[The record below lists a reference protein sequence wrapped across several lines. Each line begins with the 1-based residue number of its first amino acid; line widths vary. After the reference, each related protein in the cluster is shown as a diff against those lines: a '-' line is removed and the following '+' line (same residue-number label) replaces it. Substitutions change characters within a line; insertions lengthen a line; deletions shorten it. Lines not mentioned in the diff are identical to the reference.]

1 MIQEKKE
8 NSTALLLPLCVLLLG
23 LAAVFYCYHKP
34 LSDFG
39 NYYYGAA
46 FMQKNDYRLV
56 YDVHRF
62 NEAVAMAG
70 GKDLFL
76 NHTVVP
82 PQTPL
87 FYKPFSYVPDPF
99 LARGI
104 FNVLG
109 VCCFAF
115 MLYRLLLQYAAL
127 SFPRS
132 MVLLAAIA
140 YPLYQNIA
148 FGQTYLFI
156 ASLLIAVWL
165 AHLRGK
171 NILAGVWLALA
182 VILKVTPV
190 VVLLYFLVR
199 RQWKVLW
206 SFLVIF
212 VAVTGIA
219 IGVYGAEVF
228 EMYYLHL
235 LPRIADGYVND
246 PYSASYHGLV
256 VLLRHL
262 GQYDAVLNPNP
273 AFAFSPVVIVLINLV
288 LLLPLLAVA
297 LFRSGMQ
304 KPGETGAFVLLLLFL
319 FLGSGYFSTYSLLIL
334 PPFFILHRRGAAPVT
349 QLLLLL
355 IICTVP
361 PRLLEHAPVALQ
373 HFKLY
378 ALVLLFALAA
388 ARPERGVRMNAVA
401 ALLLLCFAGMQIA
414 KLFLPGGGPQFTYFN
429 RLLTQDYVTN
439 YTIAGNT
446 LQATVYS
453 KTGKERITLAL
464 TPAEPCEVNLPAK
477 PEYVW
482 PGNVLFKNIACR
494 NDSVIFMS
502 DAGRGAGLYHI
513 YVMPRNKFPFHRLK

>member
-8 NSTALLLPLCVLLLG
+8 NNTAVLLPLCVLLLG
-23 LAAVFYCYHKP
+23 LAAVYYCYHKP

-46 FMQKNDYRLV
+46 LMQKSDYRLV

-62 NEAVAMAG
+62 NEAVSMAG

-76 NHTVVP
+76 NHTTVP

-115 MLYRLLLQYAAL
+115 MLYRLLRQYAAL

-132 MVLLAAIA
+132 MLLLAAMA

-156 ASLLIAVWL
+156 ASLLIAAWL
-165 AHLRGK
+165 ANLRGRA
-171 NILAGVWLALA
+171 ILTGLWLALA

-190 VVLLYFLVR
+190 VALLYFLVR
-199 RQWKVLW
+199 RQWNVFW
-206 SFLVIF
+206 SFL
-212 VAVTGIA
+212 AVYAAITGIA
-219 IGVYGAEVF
+219 IGLYGTEVF

-235 LPRIADGYVND
+235 LPRIADGYIND
-246 PYSASYHGLV
+246 PYSASYHGLI

-273 AFAFSPVVIVLINLV
+273 VFTISPAIIVLINLAV
-288 LLLPLLAVA
+288 LLPLLAVA
-297 LFRSGMQ
+297 LFRSGIQ
-304 KPGETGAFVLLLLFL
+304 KSGETGAFVLLLLFL

-334 PPFFILHRRGAAPVT
+334 PPFFILHRRGAAPVM
-349 QLLLLL
+349 QMLLLL
-355 IICTVP
+355 IICAVP
-361 PRLLEHAPVALQ
+361 PRMFEHAPVALQ

-378 ALVLLFALAA
+378 ALVLLFALTA

-401 ALLLLCFAGMQIA
+401 ALLLLSFAAVQIV
-414 KLFLPGGGPQFTYFN
+414 KVFLPHSGPQFAYFS
-429 RLLTQDYVTN
+429 RTISQHYVTD
-439 YTIAGNT
+439 YMIEGNA
-446 LQATVYS
+446 LRATVYN
-453 KTGKERITLAL
+453 KAGKEKITLPLA
-464 TPAEPCEVNLPAK
+464 AAAHCEVKLPAK
-477 PEYVW
+477 PEYAG
-482 PGNVLFKNIACR
+482 PGNVLFKNIVCR

-502 DAGRGAGLYHI
+502 DAGRGAGLYHL
-513 YVMPRNKFPFHRLK
+513 YAMPRSKFPFHQLK

>member
-8 NSTALLLPLCVLLLG
+8 NNTAVLLPLCVLLLG
-23 LAAVFYCYHKP
+23 LAAVYYCYHKT

-46 FMQKNDYRLV
+46 LMQKSDYRLV

-62 NEAVAMAG
+62 NEAVSMAG

-76 NHTVVP
+76 NHTTVP

-87 FYKPFSYVPDPF
+87 FYKPFSYIADPF

-115 MLYRLLLQYAAL
+115 MLYRLLRQYAAL

-132 MVLLAAIA
+132 MLLLSALA

-156 ASLLIAVWL
+156 AALLIATWL
-165 AHLRGK
+165 AHLRGRF
-171 NILAGVWLALA
+171 IMAGLWLAFA

-190 VVLLYFLVR
+190 VALLYFAVR

-206 SFLVIF
+206 SFA
-212 VAVTGIA
+212 AVYAAITGITMG
-219 IGVYGAEVF
+219 IYGTDVF

-235 LPRIADGYVND
+235 LPRIADGYIND

-262 GQYDAVLNPNP
+262 GQYDAVLNPHAP
-273 AFAFSPVVIVLINLV
+273 FAFSPVFIVLINLA
-288 LLLPLLAVA
+288 LLLPLLAMA
-297 LFRSGMQ
+297 LFRSSIQ
-304 KPGETGAFVLLLLFL
+304 KQHETGAFVLLLLFL

-334 PPFFILHRRGAAPVT
+334 PTFFILHRGGAAPVT

-355 IICTVP
+355 IICAVP
-361 PRLLEHAPVALQ
+361 PRILENAPVALQ

-378 ALVLLFALAA
+378 ALLLLFALVA
-388 ARPERGVRMNAVA
+388 ARPERHVRMNAVA
-401 ALLLLCFAGMQIA
+401 ALLLLSFAA
-414 KLFLPGGGPQFTYFN
+414 LHLARLFLPQSGPQFAYFSKK
-429 RLLTQDYVTN
+429 LSSHYVTN
-439 YTIAGNT
+439 YTLAGNT
-446 LQATVYS
+446 LNATVYS
-453 KTGKERITLAL
+453 KAGKQQVTLPL
-464 TPAEPCEVNLPAK
+464 SPAAVCEVNLPPK
-477 PEYVW
+477 PEYVG
-482 PGNVLFKNIACR
+482 PGHVLFKHIVCR
-494 NDSVIFMS
+494 NDTVIFMS

-513 YVMPRNKFPFHRLK
+513 YAMPRKVFPFNSLK